1 MPDKTWIAGDVVT
14 AADTNTYL
22 THTGGAW
29 TAYTPA
35 FTNLTVGNG
44 TLDCQWFRSGRFVSF
59 KVKLTFGSTTSVSG
73 DITCSLPVAYADGT
87 EIDAGLTAMLFDASA
102 NTRYPGQ
109 CGAITTTTFSI
120 RPIATGSTYASQ
132 TATSSTIP
140 FTWTT
145 SDLIV
150 VAGSYEAAS

>member
-29 TAYTPA
+29 TAYTPT

-87 EIDAGLTAMLFDASA
+87 ELECLPAMLFDASA
-102 NTRYPGQ
+102 GTRFLAQ
-109 CGAITTTTFSI
+109 TGAVSTTTFSI
-120 RPIATGSTYASQ
+120 RPIAAGGTYASQ
-132 TATSSTIP
+132 TVASATIP

-145 SDLIV
+145 SDIIT

>member
-1 MPDKTWIAGDVVT
+1 MPDKTWVAGDVVT

-29 TAYTPA
+29 TAYTPT

-73 DITCSLPVAYADGT
+73 AIIVSLPVAYADGT
-87 EIDAGLTAMLFDASA
+87 EVESATGLLFDSSLNA
-102 NTRYPGQ
+102 RYPAVT
-109 CGAITTTTFSI
+109 GAQTTTT
-120 RPIATGSTYASQ
+120 IAVRTINAAGTYAVV
-132 TATSSTIP
+132 ADTSSTVP
-140 FTWTT
+140 FTWATGDIIT
-145 SDLIV
+145 
-150 VAGSYEAAS
+150 VAGSYEAAT

>member
-29 TAYTPA
+29 TAYTPT

-59 KVKLTFGSTTSVSG
+59 KVKITFGSTTSVSG
-73 DITCSLPVAYADGT
+73 AVIVSLPVAYADGT
-87 EIDAGLTAMLFDASA
+87 EVEDDAWQALEERYEGVMQRVETLRKGRQKRGEPDIPLQQAIDEVLRKHNSADYVAS
-102 NTRYPGQ
+102 
-109 CGAITTTTFSI
+109 
-120 RPIATGSTYASQ
+120 
-132 TATSSTIP
+132 
-140 FTWTT
+140 
-145 SDLIV
+145 
-150 VAGSYEAAS
+150 